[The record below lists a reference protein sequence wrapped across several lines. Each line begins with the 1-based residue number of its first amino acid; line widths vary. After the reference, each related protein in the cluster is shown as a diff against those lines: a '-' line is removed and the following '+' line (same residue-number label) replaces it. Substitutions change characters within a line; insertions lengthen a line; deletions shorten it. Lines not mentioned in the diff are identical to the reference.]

1 MRLLEVNGTN
11 VIGVTRQEAIE
22 AFRRAGHILRLLV
35 CDGWNDDKQ
44 VTAANGPSAGGRQQQ
59 PDNTMSSSTPSLI
72 SSAIAKL
79 DRRGSRPVSPKPQL
93 IL

>member
-35 CDGWNDDKQ
+35 CDGWNDKP
-44 VTAANGPSAGGRQQQ
+44 TAPSNGSIPPLSA
-59 PDNTMSSSTPSLI
+59 PSTPSMI
-72 SSAIAKL
+72 RSAISKL
-79 DRRGSRPVSPKPQL
+79 DHRESHRLSVS
-93 IL
+93 I